1 MLLVDAMEMEFHQID
16 LRFERL
22 RSRGRDTERRLLGA
36 LGEAG
41 QQVPIVVVEEF
52 GRFVVIDGYKRVRA
66 LRRLSRDTVSVVVW
80 PLTVPEAL
88 IVERASRRGDGPSAF
103 EHGWLLVELREH
115 HGFSGEDLARR
126 LGRSASWVSRHLG
139 LVREVPDAVQE
150 YVRAGRLPVQA
161 VMKHLLPV
169 CRARR
174 EAACALAEVAV
185 RDHLSSRDLGDLCRG
200 WLRSNEQVRAR
211 LLADPALFLR
221 SRRELAVVVPPRP
234 SGDGPRRDLEVALAL
249 IRRAGRSVSA
259 APPPDIDALRGLAVD
274 VVAALERLVN
284 RLEEGER
291 SHAEAQPTD
300 DDPGLARA
308 RDAAADD
315 RADPRPVA
323 QSSAPRDPV
332 RTDRGSVHRPYESRG
347 RASDSGPGPLCELPG
362 QSGPGP

>member
-1 MLLVDAMEMEFHQID
+1 MEMEFHQID
-16 LRFERL
+16 LRFEGL

-36 LGEAG
+36 LDEAG

-80 PLTVPEAL
+80 PLSVPEAL
-88 IVERASRRGDGPSAF
+88 IVERASRRGEGPSAF

-150 YVRAGRLPVQA
+150 YVRAGRLPAQA

-169 CRARR
+169 CRVRR

-185 RDHLSSRDLGDLCRG
+185 REQLSSRDLGDLGRG
-200 WLRSNEQVRAR
+200 WLRSSELVRAR

-221 SRRELAVVVPPRP
+221 SRRELAVTVPPRP

-249 IRRAGRSVSA
+249 IRRAGRSVSV
-259 APPPDIDALRGLAVD
+259 PVPLRPDIDALRGLAAD
-274 VVAALERLVN
+274 AVAALGRLVK

-300 DDPGLARA
+300 DDPGVARA
-308 RDAAADD
+308 RDAAAED

-323 QSSAPRDPV
+323 ESGAPRDPV
-332 RTDRGSVHRPYESRG
+332 RADRGSVHRPHESRG
-347 RASDSGPGPLCELPG
+347 RTSDAGPGPLCELPG
-362 QSGPGP
+362 QPGPSP